1 MATSSGGYVGN
12 VVSFKAADAYDGEQF
27 YPVKLTAD
35 NTIGT
40 CSATTDRVIGILQN
54 KPEVLG
60 ATADVLLSGGA
71 VSKVVTSGT
80 IAAAGLIY
88 IGTDG
93 RCRAPLDA
101 DVARSVVVGYAL
113 EAATATAAAGGGDI
127 ITAILI
133 PSIGTV
139 A

>member
-1 MATSSGGYVGN
+1 MTTSSGGGIGN
-12 VVSFKAADAYDGEQF
+12 IVSFKSADAYSTCQY

-35 NTIGT
+35 NTVGT

-54 KPEVLG
+54 KPEAIG

-71 VSKVVTSGT
+71 VSKVITSGT

-88 IGTDG
+88 VGTNG
-93 RCRAPLDA
+93 LCRAPLDP

-113 EAATATAAAGGGDI
+113 EASTATAAAGGGDI

-139 A
+139 S